1 MIVKCPWRG
10 NLLHVKAVCHLSH
23 TGNSSVFN
31 LDGDRNSGREARQLR
46 KEPDL
51 QTKAPKMLQLLHK
64 INSDWVL
71 QPFFLFFFLSS
82 YFFLFCFVCFHQSC
96 FLTKIL
102 VRTTKLHSCH
112 VAEET
117 HKLSSSVAGIF
128 PFHLMKPSLPFL
140 LLTLSFDLSTL
151 PFPLVMPLL
160 KHPKWTVSS

>member
-1 MIVKCPWRG
+1 MGIETAEGKRDSSGKNPICKRKPRKCCSYFTRSI
-10 NLLHVKAVCHLSH
+10 L
-23 TGNSSVFN
+23 TEFSS
-31 LDGDRNSGREARQLR
+31 
-46 KEPDL
+46 
-51 QTKAPKMLQLLHK
+51 
-64 INSDWVL
+64 
-71 QPFFLFFFLSS
+71 LFSS
-82 YFFLFCFVCFHQSC
+82 FSFSLPIFFLFCFVCFHQSC

-160 KHPKWTVSS
+160 KHPK